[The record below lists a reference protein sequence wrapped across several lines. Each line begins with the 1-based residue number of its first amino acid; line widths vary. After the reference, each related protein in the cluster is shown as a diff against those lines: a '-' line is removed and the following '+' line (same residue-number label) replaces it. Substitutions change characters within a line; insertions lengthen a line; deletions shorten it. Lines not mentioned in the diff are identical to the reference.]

1 MDIGKFT
8 ILGELGTGAASRVY
22 KVRRTEDAKI
32 YALKIVAVETA
43 EDRKYVDQVQHEYDV
58 ASALDHPNLLK
69 VHGVEIQR
77 KLLFVS
83 GARLLMEYVDGMPLA
98 DCKGLPLT
106 KLLSI
111 LFKVADGLAYMHAEG
126 YYHADMKPD
135 NVLVGR
141 QKEVKVIDF
150 GLAWKRGEDKDR
162 VQGTLEFLAPEQAK
176 NKIVNGK
183 TDIFNFGATMYRTLT
198 GRAVPPELRQYGGDG
213 EAVPLDSYVPPL
225 SRLKS
230 SIPSD
235 LDELVR
241 QCIRCNPEHRPAT
254 MRIVR
259 DQIREIGLRL
269 KKSTRGSKG
278 AGETKGGGG
287 EGERG

>member
-8 ILGELGTGAASRVY
+8 ILAELGKGAASRVY
-22 KVRRTEDAKI
+22 KIRRTDDAKI
-32 YALKIVAVETA
+32 YALKIVSVEST
-43 EDRKYVDQVQHEYDV
+43 EDRKYVDQVQHEFDV
-58 ASALDHPNLLK
+58 ASTLDHPNLLR
-69 VHGVEIQR
+69 VYAVEIQR

-83 GARLLMEYVDGMPLA
+83 GARLLMEYVDGLPLA
-98 DCKGLPLT
+98 DCKGLPLP

-126 YYHADMKPD
+126 YYHADIKPD

-150 GLAWKRGEDKDR
+150 GLAWRRGEDKDR

-176 NKIVNGK
+176 SKIVNGK

-198 GRAVPPELRQYGGDG
+198 GRAVPPELRQYGGDAD
-213 EAVPLDSYVPPL
+213 AVPLDSYVPPL
-225 SRLKS
+225 SRLKP

-241 QCIRCNPEHRPAT
+241 QCIRCNPDDRPAT

-259 DQIREIGLRL
+259 DQLREIGLRL
-269 KKSTRGSKG
+269 KRSMRTHRGPG
-278 AGETKGGGG
+278 DQN
-287 EGERG
+287 R